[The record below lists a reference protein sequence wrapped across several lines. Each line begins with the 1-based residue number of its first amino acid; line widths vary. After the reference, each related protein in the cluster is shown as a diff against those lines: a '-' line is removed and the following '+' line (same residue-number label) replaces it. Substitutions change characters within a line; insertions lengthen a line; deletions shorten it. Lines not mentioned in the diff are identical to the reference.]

1 MEDVKKKINILEWT
15 ENFDGYQLNNGKT
28 IYCSLKM
35 ICGSGGG
42 QTRAL
47 REVYHFISAPQKHV
61 NQERSSKVIFVN
73 ILDGDEC
80 KTKIKLFPKV
90 EHGQIFIGSLFEWK
104 SGVENIKG
112 KKCFNQ

>member
-1 MEDVKKKINILEWT
+1 
-15 ENFDGYQLNNGKT
+15 
-28 IYCSLKM
+28 M

-47 REVYHFISAPQKHV
+47 REVYHFISAQQRHI
-61 NQERSSKVIFVN
+61 NHELSSKMIFVN

-80 KTKIKLFPKV
+80 KRKINLFPKV
-90 EHGQIFIGSLFEWK
+90 ENGQIFIGSLFEWN
-104 SGVENIKG
+104 ENMKG